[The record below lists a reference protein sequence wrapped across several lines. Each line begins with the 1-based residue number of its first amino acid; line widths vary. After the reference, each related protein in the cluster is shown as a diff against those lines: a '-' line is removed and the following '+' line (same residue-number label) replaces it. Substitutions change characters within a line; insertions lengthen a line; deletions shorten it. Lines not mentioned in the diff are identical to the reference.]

1 MRACFFSVF
10 ETFCLGKYLC
20 CDRPTMD
27 NSVLFRSIFKEIIQ
41 KYILSTSNTAKKI
54 LNQKT
59 QRILVFKATRLTA
72 LRELVAFRAS
82 VPHVFFTGWTEK
94 LPNLVSRL
102 SQNVY
107 DNIKYRITSNFD
119 IAMFNL
125 DAINLIFLQTSSL
138 HSFRYLW
145 HVCLPYELVVFVF
158 DFPSQLSG
166 FTMFTFLI
174 EQISFNWPWN
184 PAL

>member
-1 MRACFFSVF
+1 MRTVFDIALEKTPKLPRPSAMRNRTLRWMNIYEETWVCKRTVKSVLHRKSCFFIYKNFSRFFCSFAFLEYHVRESFFFSVF

-41 KYILSTSNTAKKI
+41 KYILSTSNTTKKI

-82 VPHVFFTGWTEK
+82 VPQVFFTGWTEK
-94 LPNLVSRL
+94 WPNLVSP
-102 SQNVY
+102 V
-107 DNIKYRITSNFD
+107 IPKC
-119 IAMFNL
+119 
-125 DAINLIFLQTSSL
+125 
-138 HSFRYLW
+138 LW
-145 HVCLPYELVVFVF
+145 
-158 DFPSQLSG
+158 
-166 FTMFTFLI
+166 
-174 EQISFNWPWN
+174 
-184 PAL
+184 